1 MSTNSTNVTDTACDD
16 PTWQQSTGRARAILL
31 FIIFPV
37 FLIAG
42 FYMARRRYAL
52 AYRIKNVALFILSIS
67 FEAFVVSVLVAVWAS
82 FVPCLYN
89 NCYTP
94 GCDAYELSFYIFI
107 IVLGAG
113 FFLVAILRYFGIL
126 RGLFRR
132 DPVTSEEAKETWQ
145 GLRAASS
152 SGSGGGDGGRNAEP
166 FVPLIPITAHLPS
179 LAKIHA

>member
-1 MSTNSTNVTDTACDD
+1 MSTNSTNVTATDAACDD
-16 PTWQQSTGRARAILL
+16 PTWQQSTGRARALLL

-37 FLIAG
+37 FLIVG

-52 AYRIKNVALFILSIS
+52 AYRIESLALFIASIS
-67 FEAFVVSVLVAVWAS
+67 LEAFVVGVLVAVWAS
-82 FVPCLYN
+82 FVPCLYS

-113 FFLVAILRYFGIL
+113 FFLVAILRYFGVL

-132 DPVTSEEAKETWQ
+132 KEVTSAE
-145 GLRAASS
+145 
-152 SGSGGGDGGRNAEP
+152 GGGGEADSFNP
-166 FVPLIPITAHLPS
+166 FIPITSHLPS
-179 LAKIHA
+179 LAKIYA